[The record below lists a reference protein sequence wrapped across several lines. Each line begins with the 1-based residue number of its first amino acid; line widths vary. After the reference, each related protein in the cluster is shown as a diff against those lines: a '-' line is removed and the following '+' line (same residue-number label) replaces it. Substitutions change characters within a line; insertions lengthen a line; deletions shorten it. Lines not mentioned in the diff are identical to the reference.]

1 VVGAMQQGFAQA
13 GVAMGIT
20 PGALKP
26 RTRNAVMTLLLPMII
41 VFATIIVAVVLGIVA
56 ALAQSI
62 ALGLLVSAV
71 YALGM
76 LAAGVIGFI
85 SVVRMLGELDGVT
98 HSGAA
103 PWWSMLIPIYSIYIA
118 LVVVPAE
125 VTRAKQM
132 LRVQEPTRN
141 IVLYLFLFLY
151 ALAADLNDMARGM
164 QS

>member
-1 VVGAMQQGFAQA
+1 MQRGFEQA
-13 GVAMGIT
+13 GVAMGLS

-26 RTRNAVMTLLLPMII
+26 RVRNAVMTFLLPVII
-41 VFATIIVAVVLGIVA
+41 ALAAVVVGVVLGIAA
-56 ALAQSI
+56 ALAQSV
-62 ALGLLVSAV
+62 ALGVLGIAIYVV
-71 YALGM
+71 GM
-76 LAAGVIGFI
+76 LVAAVLGFV

-132 LRVQEPTRN
+132 LGVSEPTRN
-141 IVLYLFLFLY
+141 VLLYLFLFLY
-151 ALAADLNDMARGM
+151 ALAADLNDMAKAVPA
-164 QS
+164 